1 MIRPVLLVVCSASLL
16 GMTCPGAGPA
26 LICSNQLDGSAYGF
40 TLTVPAGFNCVAGSP
55 LEALFVLAR
64 VTYSQDSTGISA
76 SIAVSQPSGNS
87 DDNLGGGV
95 TVEDQPNQTSATG
108 VEFQVQKLTLDL
120 GAAGMQTGHSAGT
133 TLPSGNNL
141 IITVSAD
148 SDLPELATILSQII
162 ETVALTGS

>member
-1 MIRPVLLVVCSASLL
+1 
-16 GMTCPGAGPA
+16 MTCPGAGPA

-40 TLTVPAGFNCVAGSP
+40 TLTVPGGFTCVPASP
-55 LEALFVLAR
+55 LQALLVLAR
-64 VTYSQDSTGISA
+64 VTYSQESTGIA
-76 SIAVSQPSGNS
+76 VSIAVSQPSGSS
-87 DDNLGGGV
+87 DVNQGGV

-120 GAAGMQTGHSAGT
+120 GAAGMQTGHSGGT

-148 SDLPELATILSQII
+148 SDLPELATVLSQII
-162 ETVALTGS
+162 ETVALAGS